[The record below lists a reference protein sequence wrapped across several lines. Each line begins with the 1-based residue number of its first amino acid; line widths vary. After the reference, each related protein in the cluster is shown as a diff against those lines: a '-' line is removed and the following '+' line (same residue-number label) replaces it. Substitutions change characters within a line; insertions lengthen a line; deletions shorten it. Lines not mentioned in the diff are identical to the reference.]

1 MPVSERAPRPRS
13 EYAPPLRTIFS
24 RIAATTALVLCDRDN
39 LSPLK
44 EFRDISSSRVRSVAK
59 TRRNSDRRRGRCC
72 LHPLS
77 PPPTPLHPLGRHL
90 AKIRPT
96 RKKSV
101 RSTAII
107 TWCACYADYATV
119 CCCRYFYT
127 AVARTITW
135 PWFGTCGPSVVL

>member
-1 MPVSERAPRPRS
+1 M
-13 EYAPPLRTIFS
+13 
-24 RIAATTALVLCDRDN
+24 CDRDN

-59 TRRNSDRRRGRCC
+59 TRRHSDRRRGRC
-72 LHPLS
+72 PLAPPS
-77 PPPTPLHPLGRHL
+77 HHPPTQPLHPLGRHL

-119 CCCRYFYT
+119 CCCCCSIFTGLSREQSRDRGAGHAALVWCSVCRKPCF
-127 AVARTITW
+127 
-135 PWFGTCGPSVVL
+135 PWRRLSECSLDWDTQHVPV